1 MQCCFFIAWFC
12 LCSTCGS
19 QVSLSDASLLP
30 CNGSTQHP
38 AGRSDSAAG
47 TLLPSWSWDGLCAQD
62 SSFPPCLPQ
71 HCAAG
76 AGNKTVWGPRR
87 PSCELCSSRCVEQRE
102 RLSCSKYRRVAV
114 SLVPLLPPRCCNLYY
129 GEVWGTPCCH
139 CKPNFTLMA
148 TSWEAERAAPFCSSR
163 LSTLI
168 FEMDVSAFVKGR

>member
-1 MQCCFFIAWFC
+1 MALRCHLAMLHSYPAMVLPNIRLGGVILQ
-12 LCSTCGS
+12 LE
-19 QVSLSDASLLP
+19 LSCP
-30 CNGSTQHP
+30 PG
-38 AGRSDSAAG
+38 AGMGCVLRM
-47 TLLPSWSWDGLCAQD
+47 